1 MLVLFLILLL
11 LLSTVTPLF
20 GTDSQDR
27 TTEKERPDHDMY
39 PGLIGH

>member
-20 GTDSQDR
+20 GTDARDHA
-27 TTEKERPDHDMY
+27 TEKERPDHDMY

>member
-20 GTDSQDR
+20 GTDSPDR
-27 TTEKERPDHDMY
+27 PTAKERPDHDMY

>member
-1 MLVLFLILLL
+1 MLVLFLFLL

-20 GTDSQDR
+20 GADSQDR
-27 TTEKERPDHDMY
+27 ATEKERPGHDMY

>member
-11 LLSTVTPLF
+11 LLGTVTPLF
-20 GTDSQDR
+20 GADSRDR
-27 TTEKERPDHDMY
+27 TIERERPDHDMH

>member
-1 MLVLFLILLL
+1 MLVLFLFLL

-20 GTDSQDR
+20 GADYQDR
-27 TTEKERPDHDMY
+27 ATEKERPVHDMY